1 MISRNIPHFCQKLW
15 IAQISFHQCKTLYIA
30 HTKLIQIWNYLLIW
44 GINVW
49 WVCLHASTHCLLT
62 LRIFSR
68 NSGASLAVPTWIK
81 RSRNVA
87 IWTFRSHITW
97 NFQKKKKFSCFCF
110 DNATDAFERI
120 FWYQGFLKRNSPFI
134 FQKRQIYQYNFK
146 VPSNNHY
153 QQCSQ
158 LWLFIAKVAIF
169 WTKMAIEILEK

>member
-1 MISRNIPHFCQKLW
+1 MHKFLFISVRLF
-15 IAQISFHQCKTLYIA
+15 YIA
-30 HTKLIQIWNYLLIW
+30 HTKWIQMRNYLLIW

-97 NFQKKKKFSCFCF
+97 NFQINFFNFCFCF
-110 DNATDAFERI
+110 VDARNASATDAYIGSIYITWREFPRLFFKNAKSI
-120 FWYQGFLKRNSPFI
+120 TITLKYH
-134 FQKRQIYQYNFK
+134 QKTTTNFFCL
-146 VPSNNHY
+146 Y
-153 QQCSQ
+153 
-158 LWLFIAKVAIF
+158 AKQNMSVTDRA
-169 WTKMAIEILEK
+169 